1 MQTPALA
8 QCLAT
13 YQQWKTRVSRAVLDL
28 ERWLEAHERATP
40 ASGEALA
47 ATLDALERDRLTI
60 AFVAERSRGKSELI
74 NAMVFSDLGGRLLP
88 SAAGGAIVC
97 PTEILW
103 DGQRKEPY
111 LRLLPIE
118 TRARDTSLAALKVD
132 PKQWVHYPLD
142 PNAPEQMAATLKELV
157 RTKSVPAA
165 EATRLGLAAPDV
177 AAGRAPETDQSAADQ
192 SASDPVEIPRW
203 RYAVVSLPH
212 PLLKQGLVVVD
223 TPGVEV
229 LRGEPELSAGLL
241 TAAQAVVFL
250 LAADSG
256 ASPGDLEIW
265 QRHLKAFR
273 GSPGR
278 ATLVGLNRI
287 DVLWEGGEDR
297 RAIEAAIAERRRT
310 VCGLLGI
317 GEDAVLPVSGRKG
330 VVARVR
336 KDDALLR
343 RSGLPVLERQLAG
356 LLLAS
361 KQVRLVEMIDATA
374 GRLVEQHRQRIA
386 SRIGTVR
393 SELDELE
400 GLRDKSEE
408 VIGQLLERT
417 RREQDRY
424 LKGVQ
429 QFQRGREALIDEC
442 RHAREILGREYI
454 DELIE
459 NTRLAL
465 SASWTT
471 RGLKRGML
479 SLFEDLRRVI
489 QTIAT
494 ESERIRKL
502 VREIYAV
509 FRDDFELEV
518 ETPKVF
524 SPMRYRVEIELLFQ
538 EVDAFRGSPAMAL
551 SGRRAVIRRF
561 EQQMVTR
568 AQVLFDQLREAFDG
582 WMRDTLQPL
591 ADEIQEHKGMMETR
605 LENLQRVGRSKDAL
619 QQRIDDIQA
628 QYVALAQ
635 DLTAL
640 RNIHNALHHDPRGEF
655 QEPQRPR
662 LVVGQ

>member
-8 QCLAT
+8 QCLTT

-177 AAGRAPETDQSAADQ
+177 AAARAPETDQSAADQ

-273 GSPGR
+273 SAPGAGDPGRSQQDRCLLGGRGRPQARSRPRSPSGAAPFAVCSGSARTRCSRSREGRAWSPGCAGMTPCCAAAVCRSSNVNSR
-278 ATLVGLNRI
+278 AFCWRRNR
-287 DVLWEGGEDR
+287 
-297 RAIEAAIAERRRT
+297 
-310 VCGLLGI
+310 
-317 GEDAVLPVSGRKG
+317 
-330 VVARVR
+330 
-336 KDDALLR
+336 
-343 RSGLPVLERQLAG
+343 
-356 LLLAS
+356 
-361 KQVRLVEMIDATA
+361 
-374 GRLVEQHRQRIA
+374 
-386 SRIGTVR
+386 
-393 SELDELE
+393 
-400 GLRDKSEE
+400 
-408 VIGQLLERT
+408 
-417 RREQDRY
+417 
-424 LKGVQ
+424 
-429 QFQRGREALIDEC
+429 
-442 RHAREILGREYI
+442 
-454 DELIE
+454 
-459 NTRLAL
+459 
-465 SASWTT
+465 SAWW
-471 RGLKRGML
+471 R
-479 SLFEDLRRVI
+479 
-489 QTIAT
+489 
-494 ESERIRKL
+494 
-502 VREIYAV
+502 
-509 FRDDFELEV
+509 
-518 ETPKVF
+518 
-524 SPMRYRVEIELLFQ
+524 
-538 EVDAFRGSPAMAL
+538 
-551 SGRRAVIRRF
+551 
-561 EQQMVTR
+561 
-568 AQVLFDQLREAFDG
+568 
-582 WMRDTLQPL
+582 
-591 ADEIQEHKGMMETR
+591 
-605 LENLQRVGRSKDAL
+605 
-619 QQRIDDIQA
+619 
-628 QYVALAQ
+628 
-635 DLTAL
+635 
-640 RNIHNALHHDPRGEF
+640 
-655 QEPQRPR
+655 
-662 LVVGQ
+662 